1 MCNEEEIIR
10 KDLREI
16 KVKTSDI
23 ISYYEKGLKTMEAID
38 QIHTILNR
46 LDIEDKRKKYFAKL
60 QIIDQIYDFL
70 AKSKE

>member
-10 KDLREI
+10 KDLQEI
-16 KVKTSDI
+16 KIKTSDI

>member
-10 KDLREI
+10 KDLQEI
-16 KVKTSDI
+16 KIKTSDI

-46 LDIEDKRKKYFAKL
+46 LDIEDKRKNYFAKL

>member
-10 KDLREI
+10 KDLQEI
-16 KVKTSDI
+16 RIKTSDI